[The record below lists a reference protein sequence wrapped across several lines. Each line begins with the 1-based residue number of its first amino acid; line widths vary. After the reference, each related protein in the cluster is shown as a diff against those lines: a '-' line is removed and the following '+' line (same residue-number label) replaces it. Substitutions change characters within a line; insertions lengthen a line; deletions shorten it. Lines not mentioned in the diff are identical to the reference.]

1 MYNIGVGKPR
11 KFANRLLEQVI
22 NLTRKP
28 QTWGFF
34 VSVDNSVAI
43 ISYTVYSIIMKK
55 TIYKL
60 RGHDKRVYKQCS
72 VCLLDLD
79 ADTKGTRFDFLC
91 KGCEYIESYASKDF
105 IKEIDGINWMI

>member
-1 MYNIGVGKPR
+1 MVNLGNLPI
-11 KFANRLLEQVI
+11 RLLEQVS

-34 VSVDNSVAI
+34 VSVDNFVAI
-43 ISYTVYSIIMKK
+43 IAYKVYSILMKK

-60 RGHDKRVYKQCS
+60 RGHDKKVHKQCT

-79 ADTKGTRFDFLC
+79 AETKGTRFNFLC
-91 KGCEYIESYASKDF
+91 KGCEYIESYASEDF
-105 IKEIDGINWMI
+105 IKEIDSVNWMI